1 MGGTSTDVCLIEQL
15 RIPVT
20 DQQRIGD
27 YANRT
32 PQIAINAVGAG
43 GGSIA
48 WLAAG
53 DILMVGP
60 RSAGAAPGPAC
71 YGKAVP
77 SPP

>member
-1 MGGTSTDVCLIEQL
+1 MRLGEQRGFPNLITYDMGGTSTDVCLIEQL

-32 PQIAINAVGAG
+32 PQIEINSVGAG

-48 WLAAG
+48 WLDDG
-53 DILMVGP
+53 LL
-60 RSAGAAPGPAC
+60 
-71 YGKAVP
+71 
-77 SPP
+77 